1 MYLCSVLYVLL
12 QLWLLC
18 VCLQVCVGPVCEGH
32 YADVPRTGMYTWILQ
47 IRQLD
52 GLPSTRRWAVE
63 VYVPSDPYQAAPV
76 VFGYTLR
83 AREHHIDT

>member
-18 VCLQVCVGPVCEGH
+18 VCLQVCVGPVCEEH
-32 YADVPRTGMYTWILQ
+32 DSDVPRTGMYTWILQ

-63 VYVPSDPYQAAPV
+63 VYFGPSSGSTSSVRIYI
-76 VFGYTLR
+76 TC
-83 AREHHIDT
+83 T